1 MLGQTLNK
9 NLARGIE
16 NISPLPKQPKEV
28 MSKELTS
35 IEDWETTLANAPRE
49 AVVEAMGKQLA
60 IVEDLVALAQRV
72 IDLRLYSEVERLTE
86 VLSYSRKV
94 LVMMNDRLEKV

>member
-1 MLGQTLNK
+1 
-9 NLARGIE
+9 
-16 NISPLPKQPKEV
+16 

>member
-1 MLGQTLNK
+1 M
-9 NLARGIE
+9 
-16 NISPLPKQPKEV
+16 PKQTKEI

-60 IVEDLVALAQRV
+60 IVEDLVSLAQRV

>member
-1 MLGQTLNK
+1 
-9 NLARGIE
+9 
-16 NISPLPKQPKEV
+16 

-49 AVVEAMGKQLA
+49 AVIEAMGKQLA
-60 IVEDLVALAQRV
+60 IVEELVKLSQRV
-72 IDLRLYSEVERLTE
+72 IDLRLYSEVDRLTE

-94 LVMMNDRLEKV
+94 LVMMNDRLEQV

>member
-1 MLGQTLNK
+1 M
-9 NLARGIE
+9 
-16 NISPLPKQPKEV
+16 PKQPKEV

>member
-1 MLGQTLNK
+1 
-9 NLARGIE
+9 
-16 NISPLPKQPKEV
+16 

-49 AVVEAMGKQLA
+49 AVIEAMGKQLA
-60 IVEDLVALAQRV
+60 IVEDLVKLSQRV
-72 IDLRLYSEVERLTE
+72 IDLRLYSEVDRLTE

-94 LVMMNDRLEKV
+94 LVMMNDRLEQV

>member
-1 MLGQTLNK
+1 
-9 NLARGIE
+9 
-16 NISPLPKQPKEV
+16 

-60 IVEDLVALAQRV
+60 IVEDLVELAQRV
-72 IDLRLYSEVERLTE
+72 IDLRLYSEVDRLTE
-86 VLSYSRKV
+86 VLSHSRQI